1 MTTNIECFFRQKV
14 KYLNW
19 INLAFLFALINS
31 CTANVRAGYIADDK
45 KNTENEIEQFH
56 ARLSAEDYEAI
67 YNNSS
72 PVLQNSMNKND
83 LFKAMKNSHD
93 DFGQFESVIDKRIN
107 VIVGTLVEIRAVYIS
122 KYSKTD
128 LTESFVFVKEG
139 DLIKLAF
146 YQTSKGR
153 SELPDLKD
161 N

>member
-1 MTTNIECFFRQKV
+1 MTTSVQFLFQRKA

-19 INLAFLFALINS
+19 ISLACLFTLINS
-31 CTANVRAGYIADDK
+31 CTVNVKPGYIEDDK
-45 KNTENEIEQFH
+45 NNTEKAIEEFH
-56 ARLSAEDYEAI
+56 TRLSAEDYQGI

-83 LFKAMKNSHD
+83 LLKAMKNSHD

-107 VIVGTLVEIRAVYIS
+107 VIVGTPVEIRAVYIS